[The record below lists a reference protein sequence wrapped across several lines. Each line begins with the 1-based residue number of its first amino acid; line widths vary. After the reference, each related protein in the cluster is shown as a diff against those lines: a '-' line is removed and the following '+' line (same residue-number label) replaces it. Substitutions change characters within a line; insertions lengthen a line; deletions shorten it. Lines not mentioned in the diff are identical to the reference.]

1 MGDALDAFE
10 MERMHRPYREVIKV
24 VGVGGGGTNAINHIV
39 RSGVTGVEFL
49 AANTDMPHLER
60 SEASIK
66 IPLGQKLTRG
76 LGAGANPEI
85 GFQSAKESVREIS
98 EALAGA
104 DMVFVTAGMGG
115 GTGTGA
121 SPVVAEIARERGALV
136 VGVVTR
142 PFTFEGR
149 RRAQNAAEGIEK
161 LRGKVDALIV
171 IPNDRVLELVD
182 KKTPLADA
190 FRLVDEVLRQAVA
203 GITDLILRPG
213 LVNVDFA
220 DVRTVLSGAG
230 SAVMGIGTGKG
241 PDRTVQ
247 AARMAVSSP
256 LMETPASGAR
266 GILFNI
272 ASGPDISLWEVN
284 QAAQVVAE
292 YADEDASI
300 SWGHVLDPSL
310 EGMVHITVIAAGFVP
325 GGKERGSGKPAESH
339 RGGRERRRIEL
350 EETDLQGPSDDGLL
364 FPRTD
369 EARGQ
374 GASVDVPTIFRN
386 ARHGESGKPVQGKRL
401 PGGVSRRDGYTEERG
416 DPS

>member
-24 VGVGGGGTNAINHIV
+24 VGVGGGGTNALNHIV
-39 RSGVTGVEFL
+39 RSGVTGVEFI

-85 GFQSAKESVREIS
+85 GFQSAKESIREIS

-149 RRAQNAAEGIEK
+149 RRAQNASEGIEK
-161 LRGKVDALIV
+161 LREKVDALIV

-182 KKTPLADA
+182 KKTPLTDA

-220 DVRTVLSGAG
+220 DVRAVLSGAG

-241 PDRTVQ
+241 PERTVQ

-266 GILFNI
+266 NILFNI
-272 ASGPDISLWEVN
+272 TSGPDMTLWEVN
-284 QAAQVVAE
+284 QAAQVIVE
-292 YADEDASI
+292 CADEDAGI
-300 SWGHVLDPSL
+300 SWGHVLDSSL
-310 EGMVHITVIAAGFVP
+310 EGSVHITVIAAGFVP
-325 GGKERGSGKPAESH
+325 GGKERSSGKLAESH

-350 EETDLQGPSDDGLL
+350 EETDLQGPSEDGLL
-364 FPRTD
+364 FPRTNG
-369 EARGQ
+369 ARGQ
-374 GASVDVPTIFRN
+374 GVSVDIPTIVRN
-386 ARHGESGKPVQGKRL
+386 ARHGESGKSVQEERPLRGF
-401 PGGVSRRDGYTEERG
+401 SRRDEGTEERG